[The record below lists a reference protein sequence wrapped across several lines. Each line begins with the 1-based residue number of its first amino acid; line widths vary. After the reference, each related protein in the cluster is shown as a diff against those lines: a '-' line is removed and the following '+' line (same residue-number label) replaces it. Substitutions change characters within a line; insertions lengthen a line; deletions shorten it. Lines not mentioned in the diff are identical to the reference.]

1 MKLFAVIVKDK
12 IGSFAPIEL
21 KEQTLKEIKT
31 LKKLNANNLH
41 LDKEKT
47 EELKKVQEELQ
58 TAKIV
63 IAEATIIEEI
73 PVFKTKE

>member
-1 MKLFAVIVKDK
+1 MKIFAIIIDDK

-21 KEQTLKEIKT
+21 KEQTLKEIKA

-47 EELKKVQEELQ
+47 EELKKVQKELQ

-63 IAEATIIEEI
+63 IAEATVIEEEQI
-73 PVFKTKE
+73 FKTKE

>member
-1 MKLFAVIVKDK
+1 MKIFAVIIKDK

-21 KEQTLKEIKT
+21 KEQTLKEIKA
-31 LKKLNANNLH
+31 LKRLNANNLQ

-47 EELKKVQEELQ
+47 EELKRVQEELQ

-73 PVFKTKE
+73 PIR